1 MNENNRST
9 QTILDFSNLVVSQDL
24 NRLENNDYFKN
35 TYNISKKLTAKNP
48 KIIEKDK
55 KINRLQFAETIQEF
69 NYIVDEIKN
78 LVDSEACKKASRTSN
93 FF

>member
-24 NRLENNDYFKN
+24 NRLENNEYFKN

-55 KINRLQFAETIQEF
+55 KINRLQF
-69 NYIVDEIKN
+69 EIN
-78 LVDSEACKKASRTSN
+78 LFHFYLLSDKRLN
-93 FF
+93 LQDF